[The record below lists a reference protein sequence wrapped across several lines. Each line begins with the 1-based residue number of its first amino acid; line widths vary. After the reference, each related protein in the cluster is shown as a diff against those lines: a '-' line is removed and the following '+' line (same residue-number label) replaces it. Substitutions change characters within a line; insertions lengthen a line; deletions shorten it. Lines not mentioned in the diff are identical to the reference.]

1 MNKFSY
7 NCLIK
12 ISCENGKSPIIWLAT
27 DDYYEH
33 SIRICGN
40 LCTYHDDC
48 DTLPLI
54 LDDLV
59 ENTDAQI
66 ESIDDDLIDVIK
78 NTINDYDYKLDDIAS
93 VLNMVNDHMEAW
105 G

>member
-1 MNKFSY
+1 M
-7 NCLIK
+7 
-12 ISCENGKSPIIWLAT
+12 
-27 DDYYEH
+27 
-33 SIRICGN
+33 
-40 LCTYHDDC
+40 
-48 DTLPLI
+48 PLI

-66 ESIDDDLIDVIK
+66 ESINDELIDVIK
-78 NTINDYDYKLDDIAS
+78 NTINDYDYELDDIAS